1 LNYHTKLA
9 LDNGFDKMLVIC
21 RMNILLIAATEA
33 EIAPL
38 IEYISGNWQK
48 TGDGIYVKGQHQLQI
63 GITGVGMMQAAY
75 KITKLVTKAKYDV
88 AIQAGIAGSFSR
100 DITLGTVVQ
109 VISEQLGDLGAEDHD
124 DYIDIFDMGFLKEN
138 SHPFEG
144 RELKAEAVQWPSAA
158 GLNPVKSLTINTV
171 SGNAHT
177 IERLTNS
184 YKCDVESMEGA
195 AFHYVCRAEDVPFLQ
210 ARAISN
216 YIEPRDRSKW
226 QIGPAIKNLNDWL
239 IKEFRGLVG

>member
-1 LNYHTKLA
+1 MNYHTKLA

-21 RMNILLIAATEA
+21 RMNVLLIAATEA

-38 IEYISGNWQK
+38 IEYITANWQK
-48 TGDGIYVKGQHQLQI
+48 TGDVLYIKGQHQLQI

-75 KITKLVTKAKYDV
+75 KITKLVANAKYDI
-88 AIQAGIAGSFSR
+88 AIQAGIAGSFNR

-138 SHPFEG
+138 SHPFDG
-144 RELKAEAVQWPSAA
+144 RELKAATVPWPSTA
-158 GLNPVKSLTINTV
+158 GLTAVKSLTINTV
-171 SGNAHT
+171 SGNART
-177 IERLTNS
+177 IERLMKS
-184 YKCDVESMEGA
+184 YNCDVESMEGA
-195 AFHYVCRAEDVPFLQ
+195 AFHYVCLAENIPFLQ
-210 ARAISN
+210 VRAISN

-226 QIGPAIKNLNDWL
+226 QIGPAVRNLNDWL
-239 IKEFRGLVG
+239 IKEFRGFEG